1 MKTANSKTIDTRVTK
16 KKDNK
21 ETRSVIKSSK
31 DSLMEASVNAKS
43 ILIYNN
49 DLDIYVP
56 QDKISLNQFVML
68 DNKSLHHFPGP
79 LPHHPIAPRSKI
91 NK

>member
-31 DSLMEASVNAKS
+31 DSLIGFCKCQVNP
-43 ILIYNN
+43 
-49 DLDIYVP
+49 DI
-56 QDKISLNQFVML
+56 
-68 DNKSLHHFPGP
+68 
-79 LPHHPIAPRSKI
+79 
-91 NK
+91 